1 MGVNR
6 KLQEATKLQNS
17 HVFPTPVGVNQ
28 EKPMLKV
35 ILFVGFPHTRG
46 GEPKGFLDTGTA
58 YTVFP
63 TPVGVNRWSAA
74 KN

>member
-1 MGVNR
+1 
-6 KLQEATKLQNS
+6 
-17 HVFPTPVGVNQ
+17 
-28 EKPMLKV
+28 MLKV